1 MALSSAPS
9 DVVWMA
15 TSPVV
20 GMVQEE
26 LLGDTTGET
35 AERGRNKKERGKG
48 SKAPPPLRA
57 IYLMEADLLE

>member
-1 MALSSAPS
+1 
-9 DVVWMA
+9 MA

-35 AERGRNKKERGKG
+35 AERGWNKKERGKG
-48 SKAPPPLRA
+48 SKALPPLRA
-57 IYLMEADLLE
+57 VYLMEADLLE